1 MAEASLLNIEELFFP
16 ILELRTLT
24 THDARGDRTGTM
36 LQFGR
41 RVTKLDNQPG
51 KYGFGMSIAT
61 DDTNSKNPP
70 YKFVVEAYAIVSIT
84 GTPLEG
90 EAAEKFIEL
99 HGAPLMMGAMRER
112 LAELTAR
119 APWGRFL
126 VKPIPLQDPQQIN
139 LI

>member
-1 MAEASLLNIEELFFP
+1 MAEASLLNLEELFFP
-16 ILELRTLT
+16 ILELHTLT
-24 THDARGDRTGTM
+24 THDVKGDRTGTM

-51 KYGFGMSIAT
+51 KWGFGMSIAT
-61 DDTNSKNPP
+61 NDATSRNPP
-70 YKFVVEAYAIVSIT
+70 YRFLVEAYSIVSIS

-99 HGAPLMMGAMRER
+99 HGAPLLMGAMRER

-126 VKPIPLQDPQQIN
+126 VKPIPLQDPQQID

>member
-1 MAEASLLNIEELFFP
+1 MAEASLLNLEELFFP
-16 ILELRTLT
+16 ILELHTLT
-24 THDARGDRTGTM
+24 THDVKGDRTGTM

-51 KYGFGMSIAT
+51 KWGFGMSIAT
-61 DDTNSKNPP
+61 NDATSRNPP
-70 YKFVVEAYAIVSIT
+70 YRFLVEAYSIVSIS
-84 GTPLEG
+84 GTPLDG

-99 HGAPLMMGAMRER
+99 HGAPLLMGAMRER

-126 VKPIPLQDPQQIN
+126 VKPIPLQDPQQID